1 MGLSFG
7 HCGVT
12 AWISVKR
19 VNKRHSTFGDI
30 ICNCQQKR
38 AQSRPNDAP
47 TADKFARRH
56 GTRIYLLNT
65 KIAPAK
71 PLGIVDHTMIHGSKI
86 RAELSPRTTRKDEEA
101 EIQGIRSVR
110 PTRKPSQSARV
121 SVAYPRRLAE
131 RKYSAS

>member
-1 MGLSFG
+1 MYALRPFMMWQRRERRNGPPTDIQHSGTSSAIVNRSPLK
-7 HCGVT
+7 
-12 AWISVKR
+12 SVLM
-19 VNKRHSTFGDI
+19 
-30 ICNCQQKR
+30 
-38 AQSRPNDAP
+38 

-71 PLGIVDHTMIHGSKI
+71 SLGIVDHTMIHGSKI
-86 RAELSPRTTRKDEEA
+86 RAELSPRTTRKDKEA
-101 EIQGIRSVR
+101 EIQGIRSGR